1 MKKHLLIISCSQRKN
16 RSRGLLPAIE
26 RYTGAWY
33 GVINKLKRE
42 NKFPSNIDIVIISA
56 KYGFLR
62 SVDMVEYYDL
72 KMKKRMARELN
83 NNIIK
88 EFKRLF
94 EHEHYESIFINLGK
108 DYLLAIEGL
117 RNLVPKN
124 TNLIFA
130 KGTLGVR
137 KREMRKWILSIIDS

>member
-1 MKKHLLIISCSQRKN
+1 
-16 RSRGLLPAIE
+16 LPAIE

>member
-1 MKKHLLIISCSQRKN
+1 MKKHLLVISCSQKKN
-16 RSRGLLPAIE
+16 KSKGLLPAME

-42 NKFPSNIDIVIISA
+42 NKFPSNLDVVIISA

-62 SVDMVEYYDL
+62 SNDMIEYYNL
-72 KMKKRMARELN
+72 RMNKTMARELN
-83 NNIIK
+83 NEIIK
-88 EFKRLF
+88 EFKKLF

-117 RNLVPKN
+117 QRLVPNN
-124 TNLIFA
+124 TNMIFTE
-130 KGTLGVR
+130 GPLGVR
-137 KREMRKWILSIIDS
+137 KGEMKKWILSLS

>member
-1 MKKHLLIISCSQRKN
+1 MKKHLLIISCSERKN
-16 RSRGLLPAIE
+16 KSRELLPAIE

-42 NKFPSNIDIVIISA
+42 NKFPSNLDVVIISA

-62 SVDMVEYYDL
+62 SDDMTEYYDL
-72 KMKKRMARELN
+72 KMNKRRAIELN

-88 EFKRLF
+88 EFKKLF

-108 DYLLAIEGL
+108 DYLPAIEGL
-117 RNLVPKN
+117 Q
-124 TNLIFA
+124 NLIPNLLFA
-130 KGTLGVR
+130 KGRLGVK